1 MKKKIFIVVAIIGF
15 LAVGT
20 DVVFGNY
27 ISDSHIDKN
36 KGTSTPVA
44 NIMPSAKEQKENK
57 IEGNASSGDEKT
69 IENPKEKIAEV
80 RDYTPLINDIKQ
92 YCSSKKGTYGVYFK
106 SLTNGQEFGINDNE
120 EYVAASTVK
129 LPVNLCLFQQVISGK
144 VNLEDKMEYLE
155 EDYEEGCGDIQYGK
169 VGLAYKLRELSKYS
183 IEESD
188 NVAVNMLIRYLGR
201 ESICSFREK
210 IVSHS
215 VPRDKNV
222 SNPKDMAL
230 YLQYLLDFNKTH
242 PNEGQELLTYLEN
255 TEFNDRIPVYL
266 PKDVQVAH
274 KIGNQVGA
282 VHDVGIV
289 FAKKPFIITIMSKEV
304 NEDQANETIARI
316 AEMVYN
322 FEQK

>member
-1 MKKKIFIVVAIIGF
+1 MKKKIFIVLAIIAF

-27 ISDSHIDKN
+27 IDN
-36 KGTSTPVA
+36 KKSSTSTPTVS
-44 NIMPSAKEQKENK
+44 NNPSSTEQN
-57 IEGNASSGDEKT
+57 NNSGDKIQQSVELGDKKSMLDPKQKL
-69 IENPKEKIAEV
+69 IETK
-80 RDYTPLINDIKQ
+80 DYAPLINDIKQ
-92 YCSSKKGTYGVYFK
+92 YCSNKKGTYGVYFK
-106 SLTNGQEFGINDNE
+106 SLTNDGEFGINENE

-129 LPVNLCLFQQVISGK
+129 LPVNLYLFQQAIEGK
-144 VNLEDKMEYLE
+144 VNLEDKMEYIQ
-155 EDYEEGCGDIQYGK
+155 EDYEEGCGSIQYGK
-169 VGLAYKLRELSKYS
+169 IGVSYKLRDLSKLS

-201 ESICSFREK
+201 ENICSFREK
-210 IVSHS
+210 IVNHP

-222 SNPKDMAL
+222 SSPKDMAL
-230 YLQYLLDFNKTH
+230 YLQYLLDLSKKH
-242 PNEGQELLTYLEN
+242 PNEGQELLTYLKN
-255 TEFNDRIPVYL
+255 TEYNDRIPVYL

-289 FAKKPFIITIMSKEV
+289 FAKKPFIISIMSKDV
-304 NEDQANETIARI
+304 NESQANEVIASI
-316 AEMVYN
+316 TEMVYE